1 MKIRDRVTEL
11 RRVPAGSLLPSPKN
25 WRRHPKAQADALRGL
40 LSEIGYADALLA
52 REAPEGLMLIDGH
65 LRAETTPD
73 AVVPVLVL
81 DVTEAEADKLLLSL
95 DPLAAMAEG
104 DADALRTLLAQVET
118 DSDAVRRMLDGLAKE
133 YGAQPGPKPL
143 DDPGPKLEEAQELRK
158 KWGVELGQLW
168 TLGDHRLLC
177 GDSTD
182 AVQVTRVIDGDLAQC
197 MWTDPPYGVE
207 YQGGTGLSIENDD
220 AEGIPDLLERAWA
233 VADKILVSGAPI
245 YVCHPAGPLSVT
257 FGKAFLGI
265 GWRLHE
271 SLVWVKSS
279 LVLGHSDYHYRHE
292 PILYGWKGK
301 NRPWYGSRDQTSVL
315 EFDKPSRNALHPTI
329 KPVELVDA
337 CLTNSTKRGDIVYE
351 PFSGSGTTLISC
363 ERLSRSCRAVEL
375 SPGYVA
381 AALERWAEAT
391 GRQPT
396 VAGANAAN
404 GASSGKGGL

>member
-1 MKIRDRVTEL
+1 VKIRDRIVEL
-11 RRVPAGSLLPSPKN
+11 RRVRAADLRPNPRN
-25 WRRHPKAQADALRGL
+25 WRVHPKAQQEALRGIL
-40 LSEIGYADALLA
+40 AEVGYADALLA
-52 REAPEGLMLIDGH
+52 RETPEGLQLIDGH

-73 AVVPVLVL
+73 AEVPVLIL
-81 DVTEAEADKLLLSL
+81 DVNEAEADKLLLSL

-104 DADALRTLLAQVET
+104 DADALRTLLGQVQT
-118 DSDAVRRMLDGLAKE
+118 DSDAVQRMLDGLAKE
-133 YGAQPGPKPL
+133 YGAQSGPKPL
-143 DDPGPKLEEAQELRK
+143 DDPGPKLDEAEELRK
-158 KWGVELGQLW
+158 KWGVEFGQLW
-168 TLGDHRLLC
+168 ALGKHRLLC

-182 AVQVTRVIDGDLAQC
+182 PAQVERLMEGDLAQC

-245 YVCHPAGPLSVT
+245 YVCHPAGPLSVA
-257 FGKAFLGI
+257 FGKAFLDI

-271 SLVWVKSS
+271 TLVWVKSS

-301 NRPWYGSRDQTSVL
+301 NRPWYGARDQTSVL
-315 EFDKPSRNALHPTI
+315 EFDKPSRNELHPTI

-337 CLTNSTKRGDIVYE
+337 CLTNSTMQGDIVYE

-381 AALERWAEAT
+381 AALERWSAAT

-404 GASSGKGGL
+404 GASSGRGGL